1 MDQLI
6 AEPKGKLGEKNE
18 FPEDEIETILMK
30 DDGNEKVRMD
40 LNKEFIAMIVDGQII
55 ILDVDSHE
63 SIENIKALLDV
74 EICLSLK
81 H

>member
-18 FPEDEIETILMK
+18 FPEDDIETILMK

-40 LNKEFIAMIVDGQII
+40 SNKEFIAMIVDGQII
-55 ILDVDSHE
+55 ILDVDSYE

-74 EICLSLK
+74 ELCLSLT